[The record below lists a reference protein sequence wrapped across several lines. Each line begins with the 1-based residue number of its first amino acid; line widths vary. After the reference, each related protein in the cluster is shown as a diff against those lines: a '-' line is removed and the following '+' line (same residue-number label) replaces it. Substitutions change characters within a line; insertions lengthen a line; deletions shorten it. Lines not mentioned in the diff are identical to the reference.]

1 MRGSLFAIIVGIPR
15 LIVKRFI
22 FAQNENRFIFAQ
34 NENRLTF
41 FVSRGYMF
49 LSNAKEEALCFLCM
63 SGLKS

>member
-15 LIVKRFI
+15 LIVKRC
-22 FAQNENRFIFAQ
+22 IFAQ

-49 LSNAKEEALCFLCM
+49 LPNAKEEALCFLCM

>member
-34 NENRLTF
+34 H
-41 FVSRGYMF
+41 
-49 LSNAKEEALCFLCM
+49 
-63 SGLKS
+63 